1 MASNGTNSTKEVTTH
16 KQTAIL
22 TFVLAGQEYGL
33 PIHDV
38 VQIIEMVAIVNLPRL
53 PQHVQGII
61 NFHGQVTAVVD
72 VRVCLGLPFQPYHLH
87 TPIILA
93 NCMDQLLALVVDE
106 VVAVKEMA
114 TVISSN
120 QTHNTLLTGIAQIN
134 QHLIPMLNLTT
145 LLSEEDQAQVTRI
158 LENNANALRLNTS
171 SDKDV
176 DS

>member
-1 MASNGTNSTKEVTTH
+1 
-16 KQTAIL
+16 
-22 TFVLAGQEYGL
+22 
-33 PIHDV
+33 
-38 VQIIEMVAIVNLPRL
+38 
-53 PQHVQGII
+53 
-61 NFHGQVTAVVD
+61 
-72 VRVCLGLPFQPYHLH
+72 
-87 TPIILA
+87 
-93 NCMDQLLALVVDE
+93 MDQLLALVVDE

-120 QTHNTLLTGIAQIN
+120 QTHNTLLTGIAHIN